1 MKFFKVVGIAFIF
14 CITTLQ
20 LNAQRSFLEDA
31 DHALYNEEKYFE
43 AIEMYKKAYVK
54 ETGRDVKAEIIYKI
68 AEAYRLSDQAEN
80 AEVWYDK
87 SIIAKY
93 ADPLARLHLAEM
105 KMQNGKYDEALIEYQ
120 KYAAIEP
127 KDERGRNGIEAA
139 KQAQDWNDKPEN
151 YIVEPAV
158 LLNTEFYDYGLT
170 FSDKNN
176 NEIVFTSTREGSV
189 GTDISDVTGDNF
201 SDLYTSKRDKK
212 GKWSEPVLL
221 EGDGLNTEASEGAA
235 VFNSRR
241 NVMYFTHCM
250 YDKRGYFGCKLKSA
264 KKQGTKYGQ
273 IEDIPISNDSATIGH
288 PAITP
293 DDKVIIF
300 ASDMPGGQG
309 GKDLWYIRE
318 EARNKWSEPINLGPQ
333 INTSGN
339 EMFPFVRE
347 NGDLYFSSDG
357 HVGMGGLDNYV
368 AKKKGNAQWGNV
380 ENLKAPLNSN
390 ANDFAIVFDGKG
402 DKGYFSSN
410 REGGRGKDDIW
421 EFSKPPILFIL
432 KGIVLDLETKEVLVG
447 AEVHLIGTDGTNAKV
462 ETDANGEFEF
472 AENGDKYYIN
482 KNTSYSITVS
492 KANYLNA
499 KGKETT
505 VGLIESKIFA
515 HKYEL
520 QPFSDQPI
528 KLPEILYAFDDI
540 RLTEQ
545 AKDSLDFLYNIL
557 VDNPNLV
564 IELRANTD
572 SRGSPSYNNRLSQ
585 GRAESV
591 VKYLASRGIP
601 IERMV
606 PKGYGESNLLISDEE
621 INKLA
626 TEEEREA
633 AHQLNRR
640 TEFSILRDDYVPQ
653 EGGES
658 VNPDD
663 IDLNNIALPNATEE
677 DKEDAKKE
685 TLKVEEEEG
694 GQ

>member
-1 MKFFKVVGIAFIF
+1 MKVIKVLGFALCCLMSVS
-14 CITTLQ
+14 TLQ
-20 LNAQRSFLEDA
+20 AQRTFLEDA
-31 DHALYNEEKYFE
+31 DHALYQEEKYFE

-54 ETGRDVKAEIIYKI
+54 ETGRDVKAEIIFKI

-93 ADPLARLHLAEM
+93 QDPMARLRLADM
-105 KMQNGKYDEALIEYQ
+105 KMQNGKYDEALVAYQ
-120 KYAAIEP
+120 KYAAAEP
-127 KDERGRNGIEAA
+127 KDERARVGIEAA
-139 KQAQDWNDKPEN
+139 KQAQDWADKPEN

-176 NEIVFTSTREGSV
+176 EEIVFTSTREGSV
-189 GTDISDVTGDNF
+189 GSDVSDVTGDNF
-201 SDLYTSKRDKK
+201 SDLYSAKRDRK
-212 GKWSEPVLL
+212 GKWSTPVLVK
-221 EGDGLNTEASEGAA
+221 GDDLNTEASEGAA

-241 NVMYFTHCM
+241 NTMYFTHCM
-250 YDKRGYFGCKLKSA
+250 VDKRGYFGCKIKSA
-264 KKQGTKYGQ
+264 KKQGTKYGTV
-273 IEDIPISNDSATIGH
+273 EDIAIASDSATIGH
-288 PAITP
+288 PALTP
-293 DDKVIIF
+293 DDKILIF
-300 ASDMPGGQG
+300 ASDMEGGQG

-318 EARNKWSEPINLGPQ
+318 ESRNKWSKPINLGAE
-333 INTSGN
+333 INTSGD
-339 EMFPFVRE
+339 EMFPFVRD
-347 NGDLYFSSDG
+347 NGDLYFASNG
-357 HVGMGGLDNYV
+357 HVGMGGLDNFV

-380 ENLKAPLNSN
+380 KNLQAPLNSN

-402 DKGYFSSN
+402 DKGYFSTN

-432 KGIVLDLETKEVLVG
+432 RGQVLDIETKEPLV
-447 AEVHLIGTDGTNAKV
+447 AANVQLIGTDGTNATA

-472 AENGDKYYIN
+472 AENGDQYYIN
-482 KNTSYSITVS
+482 KNTSYSLTVS
-492 KANYLNA
+492 KTNYLNA

-505 VGLIESKIFA
+505 VGMVESKIFA

-528 KLPEILYAFDDI
+528 KLPEILYEFDKTT
-540 RLTEQ
+540 LTEQ
-545 AKDSLDFLYNIL
+545 AKDSLDFLYDIL
-557 VDNPNLV
+557 IDNPNLV

-572 SRGSPSYNNRLSQ
+572 SRGSAAYNNKLSQ

-591 VKYLASRGIP
+591 VRYMASRGIA
-601 IERMV
+601 IDRMV
-606 PKGYGESNLLISDEE
+606 PKGYGESNLLISDAE
-621 INKLA
+621 INQLA

-640 TEFSILRDDYVPQ
+640 TEFSILRDDYVPS
-653 EGGES
+653 GSES
-658 VNPDD
+658 TNPND
-663 IDLNNIALPNATEE
+663 INLDNIALPNATEE

-685 TLKVEEEEG
+685 TLKEDE
-694 GQ
+694 Q